1 MSYSGLLF
9 LVVTLIAGAFG
20 FTGLAGNAAGPAQFL
35 SFLFASFLVIS
46 LFVGA
51 ARRV

>member
-1 MSYSGLLF
+1 MFYFGLLF
-9 LVVTLIAGAFG
+9 LVVSLFAGVFG
-20 FTGLAGNAAGPAQFL
+20 FTGLAGGAAGTVQFL